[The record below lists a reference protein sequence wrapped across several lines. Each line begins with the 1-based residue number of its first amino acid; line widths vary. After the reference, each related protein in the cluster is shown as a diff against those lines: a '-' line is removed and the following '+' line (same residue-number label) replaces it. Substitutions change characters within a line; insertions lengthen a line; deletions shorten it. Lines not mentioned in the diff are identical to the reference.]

1 MPFLLLHKLVS
12 TAKKNI
18 DILIAIN
25 YNSLA
30 IHIFYFIN
38 YYTFKG
44 DFIMARQV
52 TKAEHERMTKK
63 LAYLKKEGREEIA
76 AKLQEARSH
85 GDLSENAEYDEARN
99 DQAKL
104 EEEIAQLE
112 KDLDS
117 IEIIEDDS
125 FEHGV
130 VHIGSTVEIEDQGEI
145 LKCIIG
151 STSDDQTV
159 IVISDDSPVGKAII
173 GKKPGE
179 EFNVLLPSGET
190 ATMKVISTE
199 YKRG

>member
-1 MPFLLLHKLVS
+1 
-12 TAKKNI
+12 
-18 DILIAIN
+18 
-25 YNSLA
+25 
-30 IHIFYFIN
+30 
-38 YYTFKG
+38 
-44 DFIMARQV
+44 MARQV
-52 TKAEHERMTKK
+52 TKAEFERMTKK

-76 AKLQEARSH
+76 TKLQEARSH

-117 IEIIEDDS
+117 IEIVEDDS

-145 LKCIIG
+145 LKCIVG